1 MFTSELKTAETF
13 LDRLSDCVSA
23 ACEDLANRDFNRECQ
38 PSVGTGPKSNIQNLH
53 DAKYAGT
60 SQTAECILLIALGNS
75 PASVAST
82 ALDVL
87 GRKFYG
93 CCEVRGRLPNALNLS
108 ETQVL
113 ANAEVD
119 AIRAAL
125 GLAPGKTHC
134 SGPDEAMSTSG
145 LRYGRVIVL
154 ADGDCDGIHKTALLM
169 NLIMTLWPFLLNVR
183 GFLSFLPPSKL
194 PARTDI
200 PTKFVSQGS
209 SLGSR
214 TCSLRDLGSLTVAEV
229 HDCFANLASHI
240 VNFAPCGEKDYE
252 ALRCAFDR
260 SPATSGKRQSWI
272 SDSFRLLSKRDHNP
286 VKIDPLVPGVMTC
299 HHFIHHEL
307 RFGYSMRAC
316 IRSIPD
322 VMDGLKPAQRGVL
335 STCMKV
341 LQLENGCVPVTRLIS
356 AAQDHDGFM
365 SSDSAAAIIIGM
377 AQDFVGSNNLNLL
390 QPVGMYGDR
399 RHAGKNSAN
408 PR

>member
-53 DAKYAGT
+53 DAKYAD
-60 SQTAECILLIALGNS
+60 SSRAEECILLIALGNS

-82 ALDVL
+82 ALDIL
-87 GRKFYG
+87 GRTFYG
-93 CCEVRGRLPNALNLS
+93 SLAVRGRLPNALNLS

-134 SGPDEAMSTSG
+134 SGPDEAMNTSG
-145 LRYGRVIVL
+145 LRYGRVVVL
-154 ADGDCDGIHKTALLM
+154 ADGDCDGIHKTALLL

-183 GFLSFLPPSKL
+183 GFVSFLPPSKL
-194 PARTDI
+194 PARADI
-200 PTKFVSQGS
+200 PTT

-214 TCSLRDLGSLTVAEV
+214 TCSHRDLGSLTVAEV
-229 HDCFANLASHI
+229 HDCCANLASHI
-240 VNFAPCGEKDYE
+240 VNFAPCSEKDYG
-252 ALRCAFDR
+252 ALRCAFNR
-260 SPATSGKRQSWI
+260 SPSTSGQRKNWI

-307 RFGYSMRAC
+307 RFGYSMPACTRA
-316 IRSIPD
+316 IPD
-322 VMDGLKPAQRGVL
+322 VIDGLKPAQKGVL
-335 STCMKV
+335 RTCMKV
-341 LQLENGCVPVTRLIS
+341 LQLENGCVPVTRLIT
-356 AAQDHDGFM
+356 AAHDHDVFL
-365 SSDSAAAIIIGM
+365 SSHTAAAIIIAM
-377 AQDFVGSNNLNLL
+377 AQDFWF
-390 QPVGMYGDR
+390 
-399 RHAGKNSAN
+399 K
-408 PR
+408 